1 MEVTGLLKSGECY
14 SKYWLDKGDKEVLCF
29 RAPMTNHNNIRKVNI
44 VGSEE
49 MNKWYRYMT
58 TCFILNAWDTI
69 THAENGAD

>member
-1 MEVTGLLKSGECY
+1 
-14 SKYWLDKGDKEVLCF
+14 
-29 RAPMTNHNNIRKVNI
+29 MTNHNNIRKVNI